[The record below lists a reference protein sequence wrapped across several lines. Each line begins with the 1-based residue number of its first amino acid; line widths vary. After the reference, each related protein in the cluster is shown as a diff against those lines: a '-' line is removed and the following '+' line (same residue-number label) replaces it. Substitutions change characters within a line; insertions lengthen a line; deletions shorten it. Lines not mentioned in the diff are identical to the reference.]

1 LRISLTRDQSTQI
14 LLSRYPMQ
22 QGAVAR
28 ASEHFAEARSKLAQI
43 PVRQREVAGEV
54 KRLEEAMSAEENL
67 QQPKAFEDRI
77 NPVKSELEVTGDT
90 EQQLGAEPDTLS
102 TLETQLDDSVPSTGN
117 PVEIRSIRSQSSQS
131 ALTGKRRRGMSSA
144 ASKLRSQASR
154 RFPSLP
160 VRAMLL
166 LCNSA
171 AAAPP
176 SSLLFVRMVPS
187 TTQPCAI

>member
-1 LRISLTRDQSTQI
+1 MARHSLKVPQPILETRQAILTEVRALRQELRISLTRDQSTQI
-14 LLSRYPMQ
+14 FLSRYPMQ

-28 ASEHFAEARSKLAQI
+28 ASEHFAEARSRLAEIQ
-43 PVRQREVAGEV
+43 VRQREVAGEV

-117 PVEIRSIRSQSSQS
+117 PVEPSGPS
-131 ALTGKRRRGMSSA
+131 GPNRRNR
-144 ASKLRSQASR
+144 
-154 RFPSLP
+154 P
-160 VRAMLL
+160 
-166 LCNSA
+166 
-171 AAAPP
+171 
-176 SSLLFVRMVPS
+176 
-187 TTQPCAI
+187 